1 MDSREL
7 PTPAGYTI
15 VAKEFACAAH
25 PKGVVVIVP
34 ATGVKQS
41 YYYKFAGF
49 LRNKGYTTFTF
60 DYGGIGA
67 SRKGPLQNFRTSA
80 TAWAKNDIEEVIRF
94 AGKKYPEVKL
104 TLIGHSIGGQLIG
117 LAPSSVLADR
127 ILLVAAQNGYWKFWK
142 GAGRLRM
149 LLNWYFLFPV
159 ITKIFGYFPGK
170 KLGVME
176 DLPEGM
182 VREWRKWCVTPDY
195 LFGYYEE
202 EALFF
207 HKFRGKLFVYSIEDD
222 RFAPEEAVHWLSRK
236 YANTGMEKRHLIPAD
251 FGLEKIGHFGVF
263 KSKNKSHFWNLLL
276 RDIENGE
283 K

>member
-7 PTPAGYTI
+7 FPPAGYSIT
-15 VAKEFACAAH
+15 AKEFVCATRL
-25 PKGVVVIVP
+25 KGVVVIVP

-41 YYYKFAGF
+41 YYFKFADF
-49 LRNKGYTTFTF
+49 LRNNGYVVFTF

-67 SRKGPLQNFRTSA
+67 SRKGSLRDFHTSA
-80 TAWAKNDIEEVIRF
+80 TAWAKNDLEAVIRY
-94 AGKKYPEVKL
+94 AGKKYPGAKQV
-104 TLIGHSIGGQLIG
+104 LIGHSIGGQLIG
-117 LAPSSVLADR
+117 LAPSSVLASR
-127 ILLVAAQNGYWKFWK
+127 IVLIAAQNGYWKFWK

-176 DLPEGM
+176 DLPKGM

-202 EALFF
+202 ESLFF
-207 HKFRGKLFVYSIEDD
+207 HKVRGKLIVYSIEDD
-222 RFAPEEAVHWLSRK
+222 RFAPGEAVNWLSRK
-236 YANTGMEKRHLIPAD
+236 YAGTGMVRRHLIPAD
-251 FGLEKIGHFGVF
+251 FGLEKIGHFGIF
-263 KSKNKSHFWNLLL
+263 KSKNKSHFWNVLLG
-276 RDIENGE
+276 DMEN
-283 K
+283 